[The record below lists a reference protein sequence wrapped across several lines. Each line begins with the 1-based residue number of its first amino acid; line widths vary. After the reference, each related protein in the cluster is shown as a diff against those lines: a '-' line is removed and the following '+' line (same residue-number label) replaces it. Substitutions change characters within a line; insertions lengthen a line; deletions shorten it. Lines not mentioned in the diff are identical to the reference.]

1 MNREEKAAV
10 IDQVATQIQEAEAIY
25 AIDYRG
31 ISVTQVAE
39 LRSKLAES
47 DASLRVVKNSLTELA
62 ADKAGAEHLKEHLEG
77 PTAFTFVRGDAAL
90 AAKAIAN
97 FRKEYELLSFKG
109 GVMGGEVLTADQIE
123 DIAKLPAR
131 EVLDGRLVGI
141 LASPVTGLV
150 NGLNNLIQGLALQLG
165 QIAEQG
171 LVTGE
176 APAPEPEPEA
186 PAEEP
191 AAEAEAPAAEAEAP
205 AEETDSADEGAT
217 AEADADAEAPA
228 AEETESNEEPSEG
241 EDKEG

>member
-39 LRSKLAES
+39 LRAKLAEA

-62 ADKAGAEHLKEHLEG
+62 ADQAGAEHLKEHLEG

-123 DIAKLPAR
+123 DIAKLPGAR
-131 EVLDGRLVGI
+131 GARRPPGGH
-141 LASPVTGLV
+141 P
-150 NGLNNLIQGLALQLG
+150 GLAGHRPG
-165 QIAEQG
+165 QRPEQPDPG
-171 LVTGE
+171 PG
-176 APAPEPEPEA
+176 PAARPDRRAGPGQRRGA
-186 PAEEP
+186 AGRGARSRRKP
-191 AAEAEAPAAEAEAP
+191 AAEAAKRRSRCGGARLPRSPRRGRAAEADCAGAP
-205 AEETDSADEGAT
+205 RRAT
-217 AEADADAEAPA
+217 KKLKATTSPLRA
-228 AEETESNEEPSEG
+228 T
-241 EDKEG
+241 DKEG

>member
-39 LRSKLAES
+39 LREKLAEA
-47 DASLRVVKNSLTELA
+47 DASLRVVKNSLTERA
-62 ADKAGAEHLKEHLEG
+62 ADQAGAEHLKEHLQG
-77 PTAFTFVRGDAAL
+77 PTAFTFVNGDAAL

-97 FRKEYELLSFKG
+97 FRREYELLSFKG

-123 DIAKLPAR
+123 DISKLPAR

-141 LASPVTGLV
+141 LASPITGLV
-150 NGLNNLIQGLALQLG
+150 NGLNNLIQGLATQLG

-171 LVTGE
+171 LVSGE
-176 APAPEPEPEA
+176 APPAEEA
-186 PAEEP
+186 PAEE
-191 AAEAEAPAAEAEAP
+191 AARRGGGGARRGGGGGAGRRGGG
-205 AEETDSADEGAT
+205 TRDRDRDCRRGSA
-217 AEADADAEAPA
+217 
-228 AEETESNEEPSEG
+228 S
-241 EDKEG
+241 